1 MKFDYWFCIL
11 LTSSLAQ
18 DHFAPSQLQRLSLRF
33 FIIALMTIMTG

>member
-18 DHFAPSQLQRLSLRF
+18 DHFA
-33 FIIALMTIMTG
+33 

>member
-18 DHFAPSQLQRLSLRF
+18 DHFAGDGQLY
-33 FIIALMTIMTG
+33 TG